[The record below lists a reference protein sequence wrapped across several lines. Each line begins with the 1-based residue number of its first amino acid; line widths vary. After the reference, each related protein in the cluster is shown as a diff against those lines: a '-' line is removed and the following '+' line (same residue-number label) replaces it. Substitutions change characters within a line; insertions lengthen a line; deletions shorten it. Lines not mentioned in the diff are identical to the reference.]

1 MDNNCTC
8 FPDLIIVRPE
18 LVRLYWLGG
27 DAICDFNLSAANG
40 ETFPVGKAPWDP
52 SSMRD
57 LGFPAKEGFGVGV
70 AVKTDGLGAETGSKD
85 DGLLELL
92 CGLIAD
98 GNFVDV
104 LLLDDDVVVVEA
116 EFDDD
121 DEFLPFS
128 EFCGVVL
135 AAIRDEIFPAVN
147 GEGDGVSAAA
157 GAGFEVESKLAGS
170 TFPSSLS
177 STAWLSPLVATT
189 LLVCLRF
196 SCEALRCDE

>member
-57 LGFPAKEGFGVGV
+57 LGFTENEGFGVGV

-98 GNFVDV
+98 GNFVDM
-104 LLLDDDVVVVEA
+104 LLDDVVVEA

-121 DEFLPFS
+121 EFLPFS
-128 EFCGVVL
+128 ELLGVVL

-147 GEGDGVSAAA
+147 GEGDGVSAG
-157 GAGFEVESKLAGS
+157 GAGFEVESKPSGS

>member
-1 MDNNCTC
+1 M
-8 FPDLIIVRPE
+8 VRPE

-40 ETFPVGKAPWDP
+40 EIFPVGKPPSDP

-57 LGFPAKEGFGVGV
+57 LGFTENEGFGVGV

-92 CGLIAD
+92 CGSIAD

-104 LLLDDDVVVVEA
+104 LLDDVVVEA
-116 EFDDD
+116 EFDDN

-128 EFCGVVL
+128 ELWGVVL

-147 GEGDGVSAAA
+147 GEGDGVSIA
-157 GAGFEVESKLAGS
+157 GAGFEVEPKLAGS

-177 STAWLSPLVATT
+177 STTPFSLLVAAT

-196 SCEALRCDE
+196 ICKALRCGV

>member
-57 LGFPAKEGFGVGV
+57 LGFTENEGFGVGV

-85 DGLLELL
+85 DGLMELL

-98 GNFVDV
+98 GNFVDM
-104 LLLDDDVVVVEA
+104 LLDDVVVEA

-121 DEFLPFS
+121 EFLPFS
-128 EFCGVVL
+128 ELLGVVL

-147 GEGDGVSAAA
+147 GEGDGVSAG

>member
-52 SSMRD
+52 SSMRE
-57 LGFPAKEGFGVGV
+57 LGFAENEDFGVGV

-92 CGLIAD
+92 LCGNFIAD

-104 LLLDDDVVVVEA
+104 LLDDDVVVVEA

-121 DEFLPFS
+121 EFLPFS
-128 EFCGVVL
+128 EFWGVVL

-147 GEGDGVSAAA
+147 GEGDAVSAA
-157 GAGFEVESKLAGS
+157 GAGFEGESKLAGS

>member
-27 DAICDFNLSAANG
+27 DAICDFNLSAAKG

-57 LGFPAKEGFGVGV
+57 LGFPENEGFGVGV

-98 GNFVDV
+98 GNFVDM
-104 LLLDDDVVVVEA
+104 LLDDVVVEA

-121 DEFLPFS
+121 EFLPFS
-128 EFCGVVL
+128 ELWGVDL

-147 GEGDGVSAAA
+147 GEGDGVSAA

-170 TFPSSLS
+170 TFSSSLS

-189 LLVCLRF
+189 LLVSLRV